1 MLHTAI
7 GISKIN
13 TWYLLPSNDTYTEDI
28 PTCQT
33 ALVQSTSH

>member
-1 MLHTAI
+1 M
-7 GISKIN
+7 
-13 TWYLLPSNDTYTEDI
+13 LPSNDTYTEDI